1 MDIPS
6 YVNFVVITSRRYHF
20 VSELTAPHKKLR
32 GGVKFVD
39 VIPKSPSG
47 KILRRVL
54 KDQIKEELKL
64 KAKL

>member
-1 MDIPS
+1 MSFNCVFIS
-6 YVNFVVITSRRYHF
+6 SRLYHF

-32 GGVKFVD
+32 GGVMFVD

-54 KDQIKEELKL
+54 KDQIREELKL
-64 KAKL
+64 KTKLETK